1 MIVFMFSLCFL
12 LFLYFYFTVERK
24 QHENVKIGFTQV
36 CYLNFE
42 DEIFIRRGDCKTPT
56 LLNVIIVVIELI

>member
-1 MIVFMFSLCFL
+1 M
-12 LFLYFYFTVERK
+12 VERK
-24 QHENVKIGFTQV
+24 QHENVKIRFTQV

>member
-1 MIVFMFSLCFL
+1 M
-12 LFLYFYFTVERK
+12 
-24 QHENVKIGFTQV
+24 KIRFTQV

-56 LLNVIIVVIELI
+56 LLNVIIMVIGLMIEARVD